1 MTINIKDI
9 LTLDD
14 NNEYVV
20 VNKIF
25 YDSKNYYYPADL
37 NNNTNVKSCY
47 VDKDELVEINDKALN
62 TKLLSLF
69 ANSSK
74 NIID

>member
-20 VNKIF
+20 VNKNF
-25 YDSKNYYYPADL
+25 YDNKNFYYLADL
-37 NNNTNVKSCY
+37 NNNTNVKFCY
-47 VDKDELVEINDKALN
+47 EDKDELVEINDKVLN

-69 ANSSK
+69 ANSNN
-74 NIID
+74 NINN